1 MSGPPFVPRE
11 RPWSSPTGLLAARSL
26 GRGDL
31 FFSAS
36 RSPPL
41 AVERWSARIPNFVRA
56 VAANFCV
63 IRDEEFARRAE
74 VLERLSSP
82 EEAGRAEPWRPRPP
96 GCLRREASDG
106 TLRWR
111 RGGGVGE
118 VGDDLGSGMCLSHA
132 LLRNYALNK
141 EKNTLTRCKATRKK
155 MASEFALSGE
165 SKS

>member
-1 MSGPPFVPRE
+1 MWGPPFVPRE

-26 GRGDL
+26 WRGAL

-36 RSPPL
+36 LSPTL
-41 AVERWSARIPNFVRA
+41 AVERWSARIPNFVKA

-82 EEAGRAEPWRPRPP
+82 EEAGRAEPWPPRPP
-96 GCLRREASDG
+96 CCLRRQASDRL
-106 TLRWR
+106 LRWR
-111 RGGGVGE
+111 RGGGRLA

-132 LLRNYALNK
+132 LLRNCALSK